1 MSEAAAA
8 TAATARATVGY
19 AWRGPRGSGKRTRL
33 LQYLT
38 RLYGKELPLQYDTW
52 SLEKDDDEKATGPRI
67 PYEISPLH
75 LGFDVVRMSMSV
87 KDFLESILTR
97 WTGQTDLCLMNQPI
111 RTRYLVLYHA
121 HLLTDE
127 TVLLLQEC
135 FEQYDGFA
143 ILLTSELPVGQRL
156 RDACLEIPVPG
167 DDYPLQAF
175 LRQLPS
181 TVLHPTSSK
190 ENVWRTFFRQT
201 LETWSTTVPTARL
214 AVDIRQWLYTCL
226 QRNLRW
232 TDMIQYWIEAIQ
244 DTPWLTPTHR
254 AALFSLLYHAES
266 GAGWLLITS
275 YRIPVLWEHLQLQIA
290 KTLYRARQ

>member
-1 MSEAAAA
+1 M
-8 TAATARATVGY
+8 TPGY

-33 LQYLT
+33 LQYLQD
-38 RLYGKELPLQYDTW
+38 LYGSDLPLQYDTW
-52 SLEKDDDEKATGPRI
+52 SLENDEEKATGPRI

-97 WTGQTDLCLMNQPI
+97 WTGQTDLCLMDQPI

-127 TVLLLQEC
+127 TVLQLQEC
-135 FEQYDGFA
+135 LEQYDGFA
-143 ILLTSELPVGQRL
+143 VLLTTELPVGQRL
-156 RDACLEIPVPG
+156 RDFCLELPVPG
-167 DDYPLQAF
+167 DDYQLQAF
-175 LRQLPS
+175 HRQ
-181 TVLHPTSSK
+181 HPQQSQSQSQS
-190 ENVWRTFFRQT
+190 ENVWLTFFRQT
-201 LETWSTTVPTARL
+201 LETWSTTPPTARFV
-214 AVDIRQWLYTCL
+214 VDVRQWLYTCL

-232 TDMIQYWIEAIQ
+232 TDMIQYWIETIAQ
-244 DTPWLTPTHR
+244 TPWLHPHR
-254 AALFSLLYHAES
+254 AALMKLLYQAES

-290 KTLYRARQ
+290 KTLYQARHAKPSPHS